1 MIVVDV
7 NAEFGFNYTQVG
19 RLLVTRI
26 LMPIETLGCAAALEF
41 EKKWLGASNDMLDLK
56 VTLAPPSGE

>member
-19 RLLVTRI
+19 RLPVIRI

-41 EKKWLGASNDMLDLK
+41 EKKWLGKANNVLDLT
-56 VTLAPPSGE
+56 VTLSPPSGE